1 MKLLPITRY
10 TQCAC
15 NTAEI
20 TQGWNHAPTHTP
32 QRHRQDWFCDSGLSI
47 IFSAKVS
54 PAPAWIGDQSIIFI
68 DIRSPSIDNFA
79 FGMTASWSAAPATGI
94 IKAHIPSRASHPTS
108 FMLWDHHVQASPQ
121 RGQARWVLCCFQER
135 PSFSLAFYLIIIIQG
150 VIKQEFC
157 LHLIFSDKT
166 PLFRGAERRLMLNK
180 SCIPQIQCTWHS
192 YLISIC
198 GYANVQCLSNLINL
212 LLRQSENMNQSWA
225 TSAGSGQG
233 DERLRWKHCFM
244 FLPSFGTHIQTKT
257 LPLLR
262 RQQKAKVK
270 KKEKEK
276 KNYRGIITKISAA
289 PPKTNQSWFRVW
301 TKYLQPEFP
310 NCPSCRL
317 VLWFTGGWQGAGRRA
332 TRFPDCSIVKSFFS
346 LPTWKA
352 LNNVYKMLG
361 NPGRFPI

>member
-1 MKLLPITRY
+1 MCLQHSRNHPRVEP
-10 TQCAC
+10 CAR
-15 NTAEI
+15 
-20 TQGWNHAPTHTP
+20 TP

-54 PAPAWIGDQSIIFI
+54 PAPAWIGDQSIIFT
-68 DIRSPSIDNFA
+68 DVRSPSIDNFA
-79 FGMTASWSAAPATGI
+79 FGMTASWSAAPATSI

-166 PLFRGAERRLMLNK
+166 PLFRGAERRLVLNK

-225 TSAGSGQG
+225 TSAAPAKGMRGCGKNTVSCSCRPLALIFKQRLFLYLG
-233 DERLRWKHCFM
+233 DSK
-244 FLPSFGTHIQTKT
+244 K
-257 LPLLR
+257 
-262 RQQKAKVK
+262 QKSK
-270 KKEKEK
+270 KKKKRKRK

-301 TKYLQPEFP
+301 TKYL
-310 NCPSCRL
+310 
-317 VLWFTGGWQGAGRRA
+317 
-332 TRFPDCSIVKSFFS
+332 
-346 LPTWKA
+346 
-352 LNNVYKMLG
+352 
-361 NPGRFPI
+361 